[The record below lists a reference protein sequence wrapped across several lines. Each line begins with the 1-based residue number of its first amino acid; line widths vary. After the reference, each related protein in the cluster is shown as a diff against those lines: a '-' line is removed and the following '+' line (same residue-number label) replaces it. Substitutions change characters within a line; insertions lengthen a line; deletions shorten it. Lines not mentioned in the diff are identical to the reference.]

1 MIKDLKVATE
11 VGVTDLQ
18 VWGDS
23 ASFISTNR
31 QKGSMI

>member
-18 VWGDS
+18 VQGDS
-23 ASFISTNR
+23 GSFISTNR